1 MDGQQYSA
9 APPPYPAQP
18 VYQAVAARNDPE
30 YIAYLE
36 GRIASLESR
45 LPNTKVV
52 SPRFMQRAWAI
63 WGHMFVA
70 QLIIGLIVGA
80 ISTVIAVLIGGLGML
95 SMSQF

>member
-1 MDGQQYSA
+1 
-9 APPPYPAQP
+9 
-18 VYQAVAARNDPE
+18 
-30 YIAYLE
+30 
-36 GRIASLESR
+36 
-45 LPNTKVV
+45 
-52 SPRFMQRAWAI
+52 MQRAWAI